1 MKWLSVFLSC
11 ILIGAMIFGSGC
23 TKADSP
29 AAIPATPAQPAT
41 VLSLSS
47 YALSVADAPVNYTL
61 TESRTKTSDEVGS
74 IAKSLGWAGG
84 YVVKYSGMPDDKMG
98 PTTITQTITTYPA
111 ANMPEILALMDKN
124 DRADKELT
132 ITALPSPDLGKDSRA
147 FSGKA
152 ISQIVMKEKTGDPL
166 NTGTLQGSFKQD
178 IVEIIFAKGSTIE
191 VLRMSGP
198 HADYAMLKS
207 LAEKAYAKIP

>member
-23 TKADSP
+23 TKAESP
-29 AAIPATPAQPAT
+29 AAIPATQVPSAPAS
-41 VLSLSS
+41 SLSS
-47 YALSVADAPVNYTL
+47 YALTAADAPVNYTL
-61 TESRTKTSDEVGS
+61 TESRAKAPDEVGS
-74 IAKSLGWAGG
+74 LARNLGWAGG
-84 YVVKYSGMPDDKMG
+84 YVVKYSGQPDDRMG

-111 ANMPEILALMDKN
+111 ANMQEILALTDTN
-124 DRADKELT
+124 DRSDKELT
-132 ITALPSPDLGKDSRA
+132 ITALPSPGLGQDSRA

-152 ISQIVMKEKTGDPL
+152 ISQIVMREKTDSPL
-166 NTGTLQGSFKQD
+166 DTGTLQGSFKQD
-178 IVEIIFAKGSTIE
+178 IVQIIFAKGSTIE